1 MERLVEEETYRDYV
15 KIRKRISIQTGFSD
29 AGRFIGQ
36 IPATLAIERYYHGL
50 AALLDR
56 AKLDGVEMLIF
67 STHGESMGRGAH
79 PGTLHTRLH
88 YLMTDEARRR
98 FADASIPVKHETSF
112 QGGDGYMFF
121 GNRALT
127 TRALATVVMDGEIP
141 EPESDPFYEAHNF
154 SLDFFLRLRTFQQ
167 RLFAHDGYRSV
178 LGAFGPNLL
187 FKTGSRPVKR
197 QGEHT
202 SDRGNPARMRA
213 IPNNAILQQFGYIA
227 NVVAGLGT
235 AVGSDSDR
243 FNKLANSSRRLRS
256 LLDMIAYAKR
266 MSSLN
271 AMGANAQVFN
281 AGLWASRASWGR
293 EQNLSSAFRTLAT
306 HLLPDHRK
314 ESISELVH
322 LLRLDAIDLHA
333 ILADLKIEAGSV
345 PDENRLE
352 LDLLQALRL
361 ALIMRI
367 FILAAQL
374 PRFTPQ
380 DGLSHAQV
388 LEMAMGLD
396 IPEVLNILRKAFP
409 HSAKNLEE
417 KGASEFDEQATYR
430 PRGIDDYAR
439 LETEILTPMEIS
451 YEFVREI
458 GTGIEHHF
466 GAFG

>member
-1 MERLVEEETYRDYV
+1 
-15 KIRKRISIQTGFSD
+15 
-29 AGRFIGQ
+29 
-36 IPATLAIERYYHGL
+36 
-50 AALLDR
+50 
-56 AKLDGVEMLIF
+56 
-67 STHGESMGRGAH
+67 
-79 PGTLHTRLH
+79 
-88 YLMTDEARRR
+88 
-98 FADASIPVKHETSF
+98 
-112 QGGDGYMFF
+112 
-121 GNRALT
+121 
-127 TRALATVVMDGEIP
+127 
-141 EPESDPFYEAHNF
+141 
-154 SLDFFLRLRTFQQ
+154 LRLRAFQQ
-167 RLFAHDGYRSV
+167 HLFAHDGYRAV

-235 AVGSDSDR
+235 AVGADRDR
-243 FNKLANSSRRLRS
+243 FNKLAKSSKRLRS
-256 LLDMIAYAKR
+256 LLEMIAYAKQI
-266 MSSLN
+266 SSLN
-271 AMGANAQVFN
+271 AMGANAQIFN

-293 EQNLSSAFRTLAT
+293 EQVLSTAFRTLAT
-306 HLLPDHRK
+306 HLLPDERQGA
-314 ESISELVH
+314 INELVH

-333 ILADLKIEAGSV
+333 ILEDQQIEDGTD

-352 LDLLQALRL
+352 LDLLQAIRL

-388 LEMAMGLD
+388 LEMALSLE

-409 HSAKNLEE
+409 HGAKNFAEE
-417 KGASEFDEQATYR
+417 GNAAFDEQATYR

-439 LETEILTPMEIS
+439 LETEILTPMESS
-451 YEFVREI
+451 YEFIREI
-458 GTGIEHHF
+458 GTGISHHF